1 MQSFCTFLLIFKQLW
16 FWSFFLLLLPRGS
29 SCFWL
34 NFWLHQGKSV
44 NAGQPAPSVTPP
56 GAPIQAPL
64 MYRGSVRLWCHPQHI
79 HTHYLVA
86 VNLWLVSPTPR
97 PKKKNDTW
105 PSSCT
110 PLWFMILLCLEE
122 NQRHVK
128 EGNLG
133 SLLCTTWDAVAW
145 GPLGEASSCLSS
157 PSPPVGVFPLSPR
170 CSAQRCRAQW
180 QACPKNSPRGWRGKS
195 ANRGGVACTAFSSK
209 KVTPN

>member
-1 MQSFCTFLLIFKQLW
+1 MVLIVLFT
-16 FWSFFLLLLPRGS
+16 
-29 SCFWL
+29 
-34 NFWLHQGKSV
+34 V
-44 NAGQPAPSVTPP
+44 VAAGQLVFLIKFLITSGEICECRPACPQCHSPWGSNSSATDVPRIRST
-56 GAPIQAPL
+56 L
-64 MYRGSVRLWCHPQHI
+64 M
-79 HTHYLVA
+79 
-86 VNLWLVSPTPR
+86 SPTTHSHTLPSSR
-97 PKKKNDTW
+97 QSLACLSNTASEKKNDTW